1 MLLFYISVSCV
12 AYKGHK
18 HGKLGVMITTSSE
31 KSLDRVFG
39 LDLGDL
45 VEPNKI
51 IFWYRDR

>member
-51 IFWYRDR
+51 IFWCKDR